1 MLTAKQIVTEKITRN
16 IIFPIA
22 LFFLLNIGNYSFFR
36 YSLHGSENTSGS
48 LNLIS
53 HFRLL
58 LPAWIVLYS
67 FWLHYKLTSKILL
80 QNIDVVALSASWLL
94 SGILSLDTSS
104 YLLYGIWTLLS
115 LWAIVLFVSYAAI
128 ISQSPSKFILQ
139 ILDVLW
145 IGNFI
150 ILVLDA
156 ASMLLL
162 SPKNG
167 MYNIFFSS
175 NTFWAYP
182 TLIMGILALIRMR
195 FTTHGFLW
203 KTVYF
208 TLFVICLI
216 AIYFSARRSPLFCLI
231 LTFLLLY
238 LPLKFPQIVL
248 VFCFFAASYSF
259 VDSVA
264 GKDFLNALPDSYMK
278 YRIERM
284 FGLVQGRQET
294 SYSERQK
301 IWDIY
306 LDAFYQKPVMGEG
319 LAAVER
325 ITKNSESKLEGF
337 SAHNTFIGLLS
348 ETGLSGTLL
357 MCIVLLRSLVFAG
370 KIKSAAWLKIYIILF
385 IPTLLINWIEYNL
398 IPGQIFFLYTMIVW
412 LLPRGLQYIKI

>member
-1 MLTAKQIVTEKITRN
+1 MLTAKLIVTGKVKRN
-16 IIFPIA
+16 LIFPIA

-36 YSLHGSENTSGS
+36 YSLHGSENTLGY

-53 HFRLL
+53 HLRLL

-67 FWLHYKLTSKILL
+67 FWLHYKLTSKILI
-80 QNIDVVALSASWLL
+80 QNIDVVALTVSWLL

-115 LWAIVLFVSYAAI
+115 LWAIVLFISYSAI
-128 ISQSPSKFILQ
+128 ISQTPSRFILQ
-139 ILDVLW
+139 ILDTLW
-145 IGNFI
+145 IGNFV
-150 ILVLDA
+150 ILILDA

-162 SPKNG
+162 SPKSG

-182 TLIMGILALIRMR
+182 TMIMGMLALIRMR
-195 FTTHGFLW
+195 FTADGFTS
-203 KTVYF
+203 KTACF
-208 TLFVICLI
+208 TIFLICLI
-216 AIYFSARRSPLFCLI
+216 AVYFSARRSPLFCLI
-231 LTFLLLY
+231 LTFPLLY
-238 LPLKFPQIVL
+238 LPLKLPQIVL
-248 VFCFFAASYSF
+248 ILCFFAASYSF
-259 VDSVA
+259 VDSTT
-264 GKDFLNALPDSYMK
+264 GKDFLNSLPESYMK

-284 FGLVQGRQET
+284 FGLVQGRKET

-319 LAAVER
+319 LAAVQR
-325 ITKNSESKLEGF
+325 ITKNRESKLEGF

-357 MCIVLLRSLVFAG
+357 MFAVLLRSILLAG
-370 KIKSAAWLKIYIILF
+370 RMKNAVWLKIYIILF
-385 IPTLLINWIEYNL
+385 IPTLLINWVEYNL
-398 IPGQIFFLYTMIVW
+398 IPGQIFFLYTMIIW